1 MGQFNFYT
9 FLAGTFV
16 DTLWDDDGQ
25 GRIIIIERGE
35 FGGKLILGYIGWNL
49 NGKMH
54 PVNISSI
61 NSLNFF

>member
-16 DTLWDDDGQ
+16 DTLWDDGQ
-25 GRIIIIERGE
+25 GRIIIERGE
-35 FGGKLILGYIGWNL
+35 IGGKLILGYIGWNL
-49 NGKMH
+49 NGKVH

-61 NSLNFF
+61 NSLIFF